1 MSSCEISSH
10 EISAAL
16 RSNPPLRPMAK
27 SRAAI
32 ATKCTVACGADENM
46 EH

>member
-1 MSSCEISSH
+1 MSTCEISSH

-16 RSNPPLRPMAK
+16 RSNPSGAYGK

-32 ATKCTVACGADENM
+32 ATTYTVACYENM

>member
-1 MSSCEISSH
+1 MSTCEISSH

-16 RSNPPLRPMAK
+16 RSNPSGAYGK

-32 ATKCTVACGADENM
+32 ATTYTVACGADENM

>member
-16 RSNPPLRPMAK
+16 RSNLL
-27 SRAAI
+27 
-32 ATKCTVACGADENM
+32 CGLGKEPRKGSHASGNQQALA
-46 EH
+46 